1 MTTLSNANTGPAMT
15 LPFNLNADVSAP
27 PRPVKN
33 PLSLIGNTPIV
44 EIIKLDAGPCQL
56 FLKLEG
62 ANPGGSI

>member
-1 MTTLSNANTGPAMT
+1 MT
-15 LPFNLNADVSAP
+15 LPFNLAADASAP